1 MGRLGERLPLDFVG
15 RLSNEES
22 LSVSS
27 DLGTAWIYRD
37 LAVGAT
43 FPLDLDRQQ
52 QQLQFREA
60 QPRAN
65 PQRNITSDLAAQF
78 IVRCHVLPGRSESVA
93 LCLRASVSCAVLSGC
108 VVRVIYRSVRN
119 TFARKT
125 VKHQL
130 PN

>member
-1 MGRLGERLPLDFVG
+1 MNNLLMDAHQRGPSGHLPLDFVG

-65 PQRNITSDLAAQF
+65 PQRNITSDLRGLLLGITCSVEDVF
-78 IVRCHVLPGRSESVA
+78 HRVFVPVFSVL
-93 LCLRASVSCAVLSGC
+93 LSGC
-108 VVRVIYRSVRN
+108 AVCLVDE
-119 TFARKT
+119 
-125 VKHQL
+125 
-130 PN
+130 